1 MLYMAHST
9 LPPMQV
15 PRRAH
20 LAAELRLA
28 RSHSPVDFQ
37 WSSLTQRRPAGSA
50 LKRHSS
56 PGAIAIT
63 VAQSLLHPTF
73 LLVPLWSDMNPHRLP
88 PTTDRPCF
96 ESRAGAQSHI
106 ATRLPPDGMD
116 EKVPTYSLQ
125 GRQTLASD
133 LEEHVSL

>member
-63 VAQSLLHPTF
+63 VAQS
-73 LLVPLWSDMNPHRLP
+73 SDMNPHRLP